1 MTDGSSARAPESVSD
16 SSELPGTSK
25 PCLRVVVDGAIL
37 SRPPT
42 GAARWVRG
50 LSAALDRLPDMD
62 VVLVSGP
69 AHIRR
74 GGRLHRIPN
83 LVRERWWYEN
93 GINRIARRERAD
105 AMLMPSNL
113 TARPGRI
120 PQVVTVLDVNFLTQA
135 DTYERSFVRY
145 ATWAYRRS
153 IRDATH
159 ATTIS
164 EFSRS
169 EIARHLGV
177 DPARLEVIY
186 PGLDEVPPGMVGAV
200 PHDGPYAL
208 YVGATERHKNVGLLL
223 DAWRDRSPAGLALVI
238 VGQPGRDH
246 DMVLER
252 AAGCRGRVIVRGR
265 VDAEELER
273 WYRHASVFLFPSRVE
288 GFGYPPLEAMQRGV
302 PVVSSTG
309 GSLPEVL
316 GDGALYF
323 DPDDRLAVIGHVEGL
338 MADET
343 GRIELVNRGF
353 RVAGRYTW
361 LRTARAMSS
370 ALRQVVAETGSGADG
385 R

>member
-1 MTDGSSARAPESVSD
+1 
-16 SSELPGTSK
+16 
-25 PCLRVVVDGAIL
+25 
-37 SRPPT
+37 
-42 GAARWVRG
+42 
-50 LSAALDRLPDMD
+50 
-62 VVLVSGP
+62 
-69 AHIRR
+69 
-74 GGRLHRIPN
+74 
-83 LVRERWWYEN
+83 
-93 GINRIARRERAD
+93 
-105 AMLMPSNL
+105 
-113 TARPGRI
+113 
-120 PQVVTVLDVNFLTQA
+120 
-135 DTYERSFVRY
+135 
-145 ATWAYRRS
+145 
-153 IRDATH
+153 
-159 ATTIS
+159 
-164 EFSRS
+164 
-169 EIARHLGV
+169 
-177 DPARLEVIY
+177 
-186 PGLDEVPPGMVGAV
+186 
-200 PHDGPYAL
+200 
-208 YVGATERHKNVGLLL
+208 
-223 DAWRDRSPAGLALVI
+223 VI

-361 LRTARAMSS
+361 SRTARAMSS
-370 ALRQVVAETGSGADG
+370 ALRQVVAETGRGADG